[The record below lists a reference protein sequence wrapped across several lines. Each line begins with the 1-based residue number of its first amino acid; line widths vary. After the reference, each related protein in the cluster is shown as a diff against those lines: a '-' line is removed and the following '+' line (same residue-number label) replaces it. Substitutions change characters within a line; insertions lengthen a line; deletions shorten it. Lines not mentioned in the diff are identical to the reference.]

1 MTVQYLAWTE
11 AGFFGFGSVQTRQ
24 VRHPEEAPIA
34 EDDDAAL
41 VVAARSRASPTR
53 PLSRRFMKV
62 GLALAGSVCVVT

>member
-1 MTVQYLAWTE
+1 VTVQYLAWTE

-24 VRHPEEAPIA
+24 VRHPEEAIA